1 MATKKNTPVDE
12 KLEKQDFDLFDA
24 LAALDK
30 KDYGYYDR
38 LTPEQQKKFVP
49 HMMLKWMSGLK
60 GSSDIQRYYLQS
72 IEYYANKYWYNE
84 NIQKNPKLQWLMLC
98 AASPGVGK
106 QFHQWIPEIK
116 LKVAKLQENAS
127 LKEIKEYFKKTYPK
141 VSDTDLEELSKTYI
155 EQHKRKKYL
164 AETFPDLK
172 LSDIEVLNEIVTD
185 EEIKQYEMDRGN

>member
-141 VSDTDLEELSKTYI
+141 ISDTDLEELSKTYI
-155 EQHKRKKYL
+155 EPHKRKKYL

>member
-116 LKVAKLQENAS
+116 LKVAKLQETAS

-141 VSDTDLEELSKTYI
+141 ISDTDLEELSKTYI

>member
-141 VSDTDLEELSKTYI
+141 ISDTDLEELSKTYI